1 MDVGAA
7 LVTNGQAS
15 ESVEPGDGAFD
26 DPATDAKA
34 TAVRGATTRQHG
46 HDAACPQAVAVR
58 LRIIPAVTLECAG
71 SAARTPAAAPH
82 RRQRIDHRIEMGD
95 VVDVGRGYLC
105 DERDPA
111 RIRDEVV
118 FGTRLAAI
126 GWVRSSFFPPRTART
141 EPLSITVH
149 RWSRRPRRRRSA
161 SSVS

>member
-7 LVTNGQAS
+7 LVANGQAS
-15 ESVEPGDGAFD
+15 EAVKPGDGAFD

-34 TAVRGATTRQHG
+34 AAVRGSATRQYG
-46 HDAACPQAVAVR
+46 HDAACPQAIAVR
-58 LRIIPAVTLECAG
+58 LRIVPAVTLEGAG
-71 SAARTPAAAPH
+71 CPARTPAAAPY
-82 RRQRIDHRIEMGD
+82 RRQRIDHRIELGD
-95 VVDVGRGYLC
+95 VVNVGGGYLC
-105 DERDPA
+105 DERDAA

-149 RWSRRPRRRRSA
+149 RWSRRPRRRSSA
-161 SSVS
+161 SNVS